1 MSYSI
6 SEPSILHSP
15 SILLW
20 SSITETISA
29 IVSSRSLSSS
39 SSFVL
44 LRSFP
49 PITEPEPEFPLPEQL
64 PVSSSKAEAP
74 RFRLAGAPIPPPL
87 TIYIYIVNLRRKWNL

>member
-1 MSYSI
+1 MYT
-6 SEPSILHSP
+6 EPNFLDGSPTLHSP

-74 RFRLAGAPIPPPL
+74 LFRLAGAPIPPPL
-87 TIYIYIVNLRRKWNL
+87 TIYIYIVNLRT